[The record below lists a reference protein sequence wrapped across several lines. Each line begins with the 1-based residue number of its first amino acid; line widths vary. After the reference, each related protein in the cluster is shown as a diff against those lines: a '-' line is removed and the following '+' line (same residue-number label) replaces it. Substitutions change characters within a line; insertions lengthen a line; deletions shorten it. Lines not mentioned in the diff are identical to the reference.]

1 MPIFAQKQ
9 NLSQKPVSSSLAP
22 SNRRT
27 DLIPNLQRA
36 IGNQAVQRFIQRKLT
51 INTPG
56 DRYEQEAD
64 HVADQVMRMSASPCA
79 CGASCPKCKQE
90 GGGQLQMKRL
100 HEHDTGNMTAPPSV
114 NELIS
119 SPGHPL
125 DLPTRQFM
133 ETRFGHDF
141 SGVRVHA
148 DAKASDLARQIDA
161 LAYTAGRD
169 IVFAAGRYDTASASG
184 QRLLAHELAHVVQ
197 QTGGASRAIQR
208 QPAPEVGAESF
219 QLSPFRPDDPRA
231 DASPLVASALGS
243 TVIDGFA
250 TGSAN
255 IPKGGDDTLRF
266 VARQIVFFI
275 AKYPRSTV
283 QITGHTDRVDSKEN
297 NIKLGQK
304 RADAVSAFLKDE
316 GVPAHLIGTD
326 SKGESDPMV
335 PTADEKGESRNRR
348 VHVFFRVGRG
358 AFSLGADVSLTPP
371 SPPEPEPS
379 VKFDLPTDYDPDKPR
394 PPYRNPKETEL
405 TDKMDKAQKR
415 AEEIEKKRPK
425 NTKTPAG
432 VVIDKVMDDV
442 VNPVIKKLPIPEKW
456 KKKAE
461 KKVRE
466 GLESG
471 TEKACE
477 AGIDLLEIGS
487 GEKDVLKATCKS
499 ALKYK
504 PGDKSNKE

>member
-1 MPIFAQKQ
+1 MRTFRKKQ
-9 NLSQKPVSSSLAP
+9 NPSHRSISPSLVQ
-22 SNRRT
+22 SNHHS
-27 DLIPNLQRA
+27 DLIPNLQRT

-51 INTPG
+51 INTPE

-64 HVADQVMRMSASPCA
+64 HVADQVMRTSASPCA
-79 CGASCPKCKQE
+79 CGASCPKCKQD
-90 GGGQLQMKRL
+90 GSGQVQTKRV
-100 HEHDTGNMTAPPSV
+100 HEHDAGNRTAPPV
-114 NELIS
+114 VDEVIS
-119 SPGHPL
+119 SSGQPL
-125 DLPTRQFM
+125 DVSTRQFM

-148 DAKASDLARQIDA
+148 DAKASDSARQIDA

-169 IVFAAGRYDTASASG
+169 IVFAAGRYDTASAAG

-197 QTGGASRAIQR
+197 QTGGASRTIQR
-208 QPAPEVGAESF
+208 QPAPDIGSESF

-243 TVIDGFA
+243 TVLDGFA
-250 TGSAN
+250 TGSAA

-266 VARQIVFFI
+266 VARQIQFFI

-283 QITGHTDRVDSKEN
+283 QITGHTDRVDSKESN
-297 NIKLGQK
+297 FKLGQK

-316 GVPAHLIGTD
+316 GVPADLISTD
-326 SKGESDPMV
+326 TKGENDPMV
-335 PTADEKGESRNRR
+335 PTADEKGEPRNRR
-348 VHVFFRVGRG
+348 VHVFFRVRKSRG
-358 AFSLGADVSLTPP
+358 VLEVEETPP
-371 SPPEPEPS
+371 TEEEERTI
-379 VKFDLPTDYDPDKPR
+379 KFDLPTDYDPDKKG
-394 PPYRNPKETEL
+394 PPYRNPKDTEL
-405 TDKMDKAQKR
+405 TDKMDKAEKR

-432 VVIDKVMDDV
+432 VVIDKVMDEV
-442 VNPVIKKLPIPEKW
+442 VNPVIKKLPIPKKW

-471 TEKACE
+471 SEKVCE
-477 AGIDLLEIGS
+477 AGIDLLDIGS

-504 PGDKSNKE
+504 PGEKPGAGGTP